1 MSKLLINESPLTF
14 QPSLASAIGLN
25 EAIVLQ
31 QIHYWLSN
39 PKNKGYEQDGYKW
52 VYNTYKEWQ
61 ENNFPFWSENTVQRV
76 FASLEEKGL
85 VISIQPMKSKYDR
98 TKYYRIDYPKL
109 DTFDDPKLGCSLDE
123 SETTAET
130 TTSVEKFQNQP
141 TPDNYPLDWYLSH
154 NLAVPENWKDPSG
167 DAQRN
172 EFEMSLGFGKL
183 PWDTGDFE
191 KLSKWV
197 ITIYN
202 QDKTAFQKYAEWRTG
217 DGKYNAMNNK
227 QIRMNPKMFIDTGW
241 PTYLAHISMN
251 QSKKSKGFAL

>member
-39 PKNKGYEQDGYKW
+39 SKNKGYEQDGYKW

-109 DTFDDPKLGCSLDE
+109 DTFDDPKLVCSLDE
-123 SETTAET
+123 SETTADNKTADADLSQDEIQQVNAKVDYII
-130 TTSVEKFQNQP
+130 SSNQP
-141 TPDNYPLDWYLSH
+141 ENAWAGRELIRADLLPYADWYHKVTGQVMTKRVQSAWWKALGEWKAEG
-154 NLAVPENWKDPSG
+154 LAISDLQEAY
-167 DAQRN
+167 DAR
-172 EFEMSLGFGKL
+172 
-183 PWDTGDFE
+183 
-191 KLSKWV
+191 SKWRKV
-197 ITIYN
+197 ASPV
-202 QDKTAFQKYAEWRTG
+202 DLTADAV
-217 DGKYNAMNNK
+217 A
-227 QIRMNPKMFIDTGW
+227 IHALPKPEQNSNRKEGE
-241 PTYLAHISMN
+241 
-251 QSKKSKGFAL
+251 GFYV

>member
-1 MSKLLINESPLTF
+1 MDYMSKLLINESPLTF

-39 PKNKGYEQDGYKW
+39 SKNKGYEQDGYKW

-109 DTFDDPKLGCSLDE
+109 DAFDDPKLGCSLDE
-123 SETTAET
+123 SETTTET
-130 TTSVEKFQNQP
+130 TAEK
-141 TPDNYPLDWYLSH
+141 
-154 NLAVPENWKDPSG
+154 
-167 DAQRN
+167 
-172 EFEMSLGFGKL
+172 
-183 PWDTGDFE
+183 
-191 KLSKWV
+191 
-197 ITIYN
+197 
-202 QDKTAFQKYAEWRTG
+202 KTAANIFKIYTDNIGILTPMLSDELAEIEDTYPEGWFEDAVKEAVKNNVRKLNYIKKILESWKLNGRAEKKEQKNDIPRIG
-217 DGKYNAMNNK
+217 V
-227 QIRMNPKMFIDTGW
+227 
-241 PTYLAHISMN
+241 
-251 QSKKSKGFAL
+251 